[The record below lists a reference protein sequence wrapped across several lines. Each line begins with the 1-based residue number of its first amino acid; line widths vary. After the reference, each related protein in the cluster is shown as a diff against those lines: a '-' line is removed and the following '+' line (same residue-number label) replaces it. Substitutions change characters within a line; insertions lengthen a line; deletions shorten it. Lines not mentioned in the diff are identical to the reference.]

1 MGDLSPKCVFT
12 SCEHLCSELDS
23 RCEASGSVVNIFGH
37 YGSVTFSYNVLS
49 FTLFNC
55 HYYIQTTLAMLRAQV
70 SQNKC
75 TCLRSQALK

>member
-23 RCEASGSVVNIFGH
+23 SCEASGSVVNIFGH

-49 FTLFNC
+49 FTF
-55 HYYIQTTLAMLRAQV
+55 TFKSFSR
-70 SQNKC
+70 
-75 TCLRSQALK
+75 RSYPERLTNW